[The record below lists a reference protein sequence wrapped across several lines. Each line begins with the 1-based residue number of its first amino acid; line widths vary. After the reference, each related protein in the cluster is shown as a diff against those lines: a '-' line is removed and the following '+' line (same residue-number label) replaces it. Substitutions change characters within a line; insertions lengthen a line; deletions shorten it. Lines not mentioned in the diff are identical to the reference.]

1 MVQISLNCFGSTIQL
16 NQEDILSKQNYSN
29 SFCGALIAQ
38 GYFLNFFFKLIGA
51 TWVDNSANY
60 IRVGRIGAIL
70 FAISAAFFYTSILMP
85 NIPNII
91 ETANILLTF
100 TNSVTDPAIS
110 QVMFRSASGVL
121 QESSTAAVNVLIQQ
135 VATIVIIY
143 SLEPLKSLSIGT
155 NSYQAPLLIF
165 ASLIMIINFSY
176 NAFFKPPTR
185 EKLQNKLGPNLAHFL
200 DPVA

>member
-1 MVQISLNCFGSTIQL
+1 
-16 NQEDILSKQNYSN
+16 
-29 SFCGALIAQ
+29 
-38 GYFLNFFFKLIGA
+38 
-51 TWVDNSANY
+51 
-60 IRVGRIGAIL
+60 
-70 FAISAAFFYTSILMP
+70 MP